1 MSVPGNVLQASC
13 LTDIIWLTDMRK
25 KTTISMGTAV
35 VGEGPHR
42 CTVYMARR
50 NGVGYQYYEPRG
62 TAIIIAA
69 IKRKAIPLYL
79 YGAKTGTAIGCFDSL
94 SQNARARADAVDAF
108 LVALKASLAKHRIP
122 YHGLMHSKVRV
133 QCTPDIGP
141 TAPP

>member
-1 MSVPGNVLQASC
+1 
-13 LTDIIWLTDMRK
+13 MRK

-69 IKRKAIPLYL
+69 TITRIIACLLY
-79 YGAKTGTAIGCFDSL
+79 TSPSPRDS
-94 SQNARARADAVDAF
+94 
-108 LVALKASLAKHRIP
+108 
-122 YHGLMHSKVRV
+122 
-133 QCTPDIGP
+133 
-141 TAPP
+141 